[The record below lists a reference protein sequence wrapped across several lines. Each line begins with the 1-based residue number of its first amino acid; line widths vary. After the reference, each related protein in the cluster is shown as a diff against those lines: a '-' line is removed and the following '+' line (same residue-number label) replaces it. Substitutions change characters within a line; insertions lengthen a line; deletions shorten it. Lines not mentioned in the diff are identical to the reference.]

1 MAEAELRRAHG
12 ALASSEES
20 YLLPTISE
28 LRAELLHA
36 WGRGDETDGIPRAA
50 DGLTA
55 SDAVALR
62 ALWPSVPRSDLDW
75 REQADE
81 AEWRAGA
88 ALELIRLGA
97 AMGRVSS
104 VPAQSPGGD
113 GEPRAAER
121 CAWLARQAVAP
132 APGLAR
138 LGVLREILANDNLP
152 DGHARALALEL
163 LEVPE
168 ELWRAKTTID
178 PLNDGCW
185 WYRSFAPGRPAEIGS
200 SHELR
205 SGPRRFGIRHTRPV
219 AEDKASEAGEEQSK
233 LPPLEEGGGVPQFRT
248 QVPAAI
254 RNVSFPGAA
263 RGYERRAVESYVN
276 QVNRLIAELEVGRSP
291 EAAVKHALDRVG
303 EQTKALLQQAQE
315 TAEEITASAREEG
328 EAEVSRAKAEAKEIS
343 ARARAAGDEAKEIV
357 AGAKAEA
364 EATVTGA
371 KAEAEETVTG
381 AKAEADTM
389 IAAAK
394 TAADD
399 LVVRAHA
406 EAEELLA
413 RSRAEAAERRQRL
426 DEEIASAR
434 EQAEARMQELHAET
448 EAVWK
453 ERRELLDEMHVIGTR
468 LLEAGNTA
476 AARVSAAGVSEE
488 ETPEAAPAA
497 EVESAQA

>member
-28 LRAELLHA
+28 LHAELLHA
-36 WGRGDETDGIPRAA
+36 TGRGDEPDGIPRAA

-88 ALELIRLGA
+88 ALELMRLRA

-104 VPAQSPGGD
+104 MPAQSRGGD

-121 CAWLARQAVAP
+121 CAWLARRAVAP

-138 LGVLREILANDNLP
+138 LGVLREILTNDNLP
-152 DGHARALALEL
+152 DGDARALALEL

-168 ELWRAKTTID
+168 ELWRAKATID
-178 PLNDGCW
+178 PLKDGCW

-205 SGPRRFGIRHTRPV
+205 SGPRRSGIRHTPPV
-219 AEDKASEAGEEQSK
+219 AEDTASEAGEEQSK
-233 LPPLEEGGGVPQFRT
+233 LPPLEGGGMPQPRT

-263 RGYERRAVESYVN
+263 RGYERRAVDSYVN

-343 ARARAAGDEAKEIV
+343 TRASAAGDEAKEIV

-453 ERRELLDEMHVIGTR
+453 ERRELLDEMHVIGAR
-468 LLEAGNTA
+468 LLEAASTA
-476 AARVSAAGVSEE
+476 AAGVSAAGVSEE

-497 EVESAQA
+497 EVDSAQA